1 MLEDLFT
8 FFDQW
13 DDDPPVRA
21 KNQKED
27 FDKSRGER
35 RVGYASFK
43 LSIIQ
48 RPGYERLA
56 SGGSLSVTSDFN
68 ETKVTLLNTDTAAVK
83 VINST
88 PTVGGGI
95 KKMIQNVKQSKEIII

>member
-1 MLEDLFT
+1 MLVL
-8 FFDQW
+8 
-13 DDDPPVRA
+13 
-21 KNQKED
+21 
-27 FDKSRGER
+27 
-35 RVGYASFK
+35 K

-56 SGGSLSVTSDFN
+56 SCGSLPVTSDFN

-83 VINST
+83 VVNST
-88 PTVGGGI
+88 PTVGAGI